1 MPEIGEKAPDFTA
14 MSDAGE
20 EVSLSSLRGKKVVLY
35 FYPRDDTP
43 GCTTEACDFRDRAE
57 ALAAKDAVVLGVS
70 TDSVASHEKF
80 KAKHALPFTLLA
92 DPNKE
97 LVNAYGVYQE
107 KKQYGRSYMGTVRT
121 TFVIDP
127 DGTIT
132 NVFERVRVNGHADAV
147 LASL

>member
-1 MPEIGEKAPDFTA
+1 MPKIGEKAPDFTA
-14 MSDAGE
+14 VTDAGAE
-20 EVSLSSLRGKKVVLY
+20 ISLSSLRGKKVVLY
-35 FYPRDDTP
+35 FYPRDNTP

-70 TDSVASHEKF
+70 TDTVASHEKF

-92 DPNKE
+92 DPDKE

-107 KKQYGRSYMGTVRT
+107 KKQYGRSFMGTVRT

-127 DGTIT
+127 DGTIV
-132 NVFERVRVNGHADAV
+132 NVFEKVKVKDHADAV

>member
-92 DPNKE
+92 DPSKE

-121 TFVIDP
+121 TFIIDP

-132 NVFERVRVNGHADAV
+132 NVFDRVRVNGHAAAV

>member
-1 MPEIGEKAPDFTA
+1 MLKVGEKAPEFTA
-14 MSDAGE
+14 VTDTGAE
-20 EVSLSSLRGKKVVLY
+20 ISLSSLRGKKVVLY
-35 FYPRDDTP
+35 FYPRDNTP

-70 TDSVASHEKF
+70 TDTVASHEKF

-92 DPNKE
+92 DPERE

-107 KKQYGRSYMGTVRT
+107 KKQYGRSFMGTVRT
-121 TFVIDP
+121 TFVIDEG
-127 DGTIT
+127 GTIT
-132 NVFERVRVNGHADAV
+132 SVFEKVKVKDHADAV